1 MEATWQLAVSAASG
15 HHAVRCWHGLPG
27 PAWTD
32 LYGGG
37 GGYQPCAKSADGE
50 CNHYFGAVVWSS
62 GSPSLGC
69 HVPLPP
75 SKQWDVKPFQTEGSV
90 ENSIFGG
97 DHGLISPKRDVS
109 GNAGNDVIPASSS
122 FIQLHVSK
130 KIGQRSN
137 TSVLL
142 KLKHDPHAREMSVGK
157 MMWVR
162 REAMGGSSVVKQF
175 RRSCGACCNQD
186 WSEGNFWPLF
196 F

>member
-1 MEATWQLAVSAASG
+1 MQCDVGMVFLGRRERISMEEVGATSLVPNLLMVSATTTLG
-15 HHAVRCWHGLPG
+15 PWYDLPV
-27 PAWTD
+27 P
-32 LYGGG
+32 
-37 GGYQPCAKSADGE
+37 Q
-50 CNHYFGAVVWSS
+50 N
-62 GSPSLGC
+62 LGC

-90 ENSIFGG
+90 GNSIFGG
-97 DHGLISPKRDVS
+97 DHWLISPKRDVS

-186 WSEGNFWPLF
+186 
-196 F
+196 